1 MKILI
6 LGAGRV
12 GGILAH
18 RLASEA
24 FDITLV
30 DRDAARLRELR
41 ERLDIQTVTGWASH
55 PDVLARA
62 GAEDADMLIAV
73 TGSDEVNM
81 VACQVCYSTFRT
93 HAKIA
98 RVRSA
103 AYLQSESFFHRDH
116 LPIDVL
122 INPERVV
129 TDQIQQLLENPGALQ
144 VLDFAEGK
152 VKLVAVRVASGSALV
167 GKQVRQVR
175 EQLPK
180 VKTRL
185 AAIFRR
191 DSPILPK
198 GDTRIEADDELFF
211 IAAAGQIGAIL
222 AELRD
227 VERPFRRV
235 TIAGGGEIGALLARA
250 IEPRFSVKLVEQE
263 PQRAAQLAESLQ
275 QAVVLNGDATN
286 WELLIDENIQQ
297 CDAFCAVTDDDEANI
312 MSCLM
317 AKRLGAH
324 QVMAL
329 IGNPAYVSLV
339 QGIEIDI
346 AISPEQAT
354 TSSLLTHIRR
364 GDVARVHSLRSGAAE
379 ALETVAHGDRK
390 SSKVVGRPVKSINLP
405 PDTSIVAIVRG
416 DQVLVSLS
424 DVVVQSEDHLI
435 LFLAN
440 RRHVAEVE
448 RLFQVGLSFF

>member
-41 ERLDIQTVTGWASH
+41 EQLDIQTVTGWASH

-62 GAEDADMLIAV
+62 GAEDADMLVAV

-116 LPIDVL
+116 LPVDVL
-122 INPERVV
+122 INPEQVV
-129 TDQIQQLLENPGALQ
+129 TDQICQLLENPGALQ
-144 VLDFAEGK
+144 VLDFAEGR
-152 VKLVAVRVASGSALV
+152 VKLVAVRAASDSALV
-167 GKQVRQVR
+167 GKQVRRVR
-175 EQLPK
+175 EQLPR
-180 VKTRL
+180 VKARL

-191 DSPILPK
+191 DRPILPK
-198 GDTRIEADDELFF
+198 GDTRIEANDELFF
-211 IAAAGQIGAIL
+211 IAAAGQIGAVL

-235 TIAGGGEIGALLARA
+235 IIAGGGEIGARLARA
-250 IEPRFSVKLVEQE
+250 IEPRFSVKLVEQNPE
-263 PQRAAQLAESLQ
+263 RAAQLAESLQ
-275 QAVVLNGDATN
+275 RTLVLNADATN
-286 WELLIDENIQQ
+286 RELLLNENIQQ
-297 CDAFCAVTDDDEANI
+297 CDAFCALTDDDETNI
-312 MSCLM
+312 ISCLM

-329 IGNPAYVSLV
+329 IGNPAYAPLV

-364 GDVARVHSLRSGAAE
+364 GDVVRVHSLRRGDAE
-379 ALETVAHGDRK
+379 ALEAVAHGDRK
-390 SSKVVGRPVKSINLP
+390 SSKVVGRPVKSIKLP
-405 PDTSIVAIVRG
+405 PDTTIGAIVRG
-416 DQVLVSLS
+416 DQVLLSLS
-424 DVVVQSEDHLI
+424 DVVVKSEDHLI

-440 RRHVAEVE
+440 RRHVAAVE